1 VLSDQFGQLTAIG
14 LPAQEAALYA
24 AYTNALKK
32 IPDGRAKEEGIAVG
46 STAAAVILALRA
58 EDGWNK
64 QPVQDFDYRQGT
76 RPGEYRFTPPFTFAL
91 LPRWGAV
98 RPFVLRSSH
107 DFRPPPPY
115 DLKSR
120 RYAADL
126 NEIKYLGG
134 DGVMTPSA
142 RTPEQTEI
150 ALFWVESSPLQWNR
164 IGRTVSRNARLDLWE
179 KARLLALLNLALAD
193 GYISSFD
200 AKYYYRYW
208 RPITA
213 IRAADTDGNPLT
225 KADPT
230 WTPLVDT
237 PPIPDYD
244 SAHAV
249 ESSAAAGVMR
259 KVLGRDSISFRTC
272 STSMPVGQNC
282 GESAQVFRSYSSLS
296 QASEENGLSRIL
308 VGFHFRHAVR
318 EGLEH
323 GRKIGNR
330 AVNRYLRSVDCEDA
344 ANEIAG
350 DEDAPSTTVAN
361 EK

>member
-1 VLSDQFGQLTAIG
+1 M
-14 LPAQEAALYA
+14 
-24 AYTNALKK
+24 N
-32 IPDGRAKEEGIAVG
+32 
-46 STAAAVILALRA
+46 LALRA
-58 EDGWNK
+58 EDGWNT
-64 QPVQDFDYRQGT
+64 QPVQDSNYPQGT
-76 RPGEYRFTPPFTFAL
+76 HPGEYRFTPPFTFAL
-91 LPRWGAV
+91 LPRWGTV

-115 DLKSR
+115 DLRSR
-120 RYAADL
+120 RYAADV
-126 NEIKYLGG
+126 NEIKSLGG

-150 ALFWVESSPLQWNR
+150 ALFWVESPPLQWNR
-164 IGRTVSRNARLDLWE
+164 IGRAVSRTARLDLWQE
-179 KARLLALLNLALAD
+179 ARLLALLNLSLAD

-213 IRAADTDGNPLT
+213 IRAADTDENPLT
-225 KADPT
+225 QPDPT

-249 ESSAAAGVMR
+249 ESSAAAEVMR
-259 KVLGRDSISFRTC
+259 EVLGGDNISFRTC
-272 STSMPVGQNC
+272 STSMPAGQNC
-282 GESAQVFRSYSSLS
+282 GESAQTLRSFSSFS
-296 QASEENGLSRIL
+296 QASEENGISRIL
-308 VGFHFRHAVR
+308 VGFHFRHAVV

-330 AVNRYLRSVDCEDA
+330 AVNRYLRPVECENPDSQLT
-344 ANEIAG
+344 ANEQAASETG
-350 DEDAPSTTVAN
+350 VGN
-361 EK
+361 NK